1 MARTLPFATPT
12 TPRRLDRAVEC
23 AETTHGAVRA
33 PELQCPSVAKAKLVK
48 TKKRCCKSGPR
59 CKRCPVVCKR
69 LEKKGLA
76 ERLELRVYLV
86 SAGVTKKQLKA
97 ARAR

>member
-1 MARTLPFATPT
+1 MAK
-12 TPRRLDRAVEC
+12 V
-23 AETTHGAVRA
+23 
-33 PELQCPSVAKAKLVK
+33 KLVK

-69 LEKKGLA
+69 LEKRGLA
-76 ERLELRVYLV
+76 ERVELRVYRV
-86 SAGVTKKQLKA
+86 SADLKKKDLKL

>member
-1 MARTLPFATPT
+1 MAN
-12 TPRRLDRAVEC
+12 
-23 AETTHGAVRA
+23 
-33 PELQCPSVAKAKLVK
+33 LVK

-69 LEKKGLA
+69 LEKQGLA
-76 ERLELRVYLV
+76 ERVELRVYRV
-86 SAGVTKKQLKA
+86 SKTVKKKDLKR